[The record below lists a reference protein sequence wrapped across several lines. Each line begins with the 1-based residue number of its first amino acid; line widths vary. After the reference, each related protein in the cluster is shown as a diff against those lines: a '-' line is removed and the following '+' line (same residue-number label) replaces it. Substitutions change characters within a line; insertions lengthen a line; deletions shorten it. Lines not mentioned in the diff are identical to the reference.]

1 MDPRY
6 SPEQL
11 EPVVQTHWDEQQSFK
26 VAEDPE
32 REKFYCL
39 SMLPYPSGQLHMGH
53 VRNYTIGDVMSRY
66 QRMLGRNVL
75 QPMGWDAFGLP
86 AENAAIQRAVPPAEW
101 TYQNIAH
108 MRGQLQRMGFAYD
121 WSRELTTC
129 KPDYYRW
136 EQWFFTRLMKKG
148 LAYRKNAVVNW
159 DPVDQT
165 VLANE
170 QVIDGKGWRSGAVV
184 EKREIPQWFIRI
196 TAYADELLEGLDRMP
211 GWPDSVKTMQRNWIG
226 RSNGIEVDFALADGG
241 EALRVF
247 TTRPDTI
254 FGATFMAVAADHP
267 LAVKAGKRD
276 AAIKAFLDECAS
288 GGVSE
293 AQLESVEKKGVAL
306 GIDAVNPLSGELIP
320 IWVANFVLMG
330 YGTGAIMA
338 VPAHDERDHAFA
350 SRYALP
356 IIQVVAPADGEA
368 VDVTK
373 AAWPAKE
380 ETFTVNSGDFSGL
393 DFDTAFER
401 IAEHIE
407 ARGIGERKVNYR
419 LRDWGVSRQR
429 YWGCPVPVIYC
440 PDCGAVP
447 VPDEDLPVLLP
458 EDVTFM
464 GVQSPIKADPDWRK
478 TACPECGRDAE
489 RETDTFDTFV
499 ESSWYY
505 ARYCTPNAEGML
517 DQRADYWLPVDHYIG
532 GIEHAVL
539 HLMYFRFWHKLMRDL
554 NLVSS
559 DEPATQLLC
568 QGMVLAEAYYHDSAE
583 QGRVWVRPDEVEIE
597 KDAKGKTT
605 AARRAVDGVALT
617 PTGWTTMSKSKNNG
631 VDPQTLV
638 DRYGADTVRL
648 FTMFASP
655 PDQAL
660 EWNDD
665 AVAGSQRFLR
675 RLWTLVH
682 THRKTVSEDKGS
694 TADLDEE
701 ARALRR
707 VFHSALQKITR
718 DMERHQFNTVV
729 AACMESFNALDRF
742 DPREDVGR
750 IAVMREVLGILIRV
764 LAPITPHVCHVL
776 WRELNMPGDLLD
788 APWPQVDDDALIAA
802 TKVLVVQINGKLR
815 SQIEIDADANDDTIR
830 EAVLADENV
839 VRHVGEKP
847 VRKVIVVPG
856 KLVNVVI

>member
-1 MDPRY
+1 
-6 SPEQL
+6 
-11 EPVVQTHWDEQQSFK
+11 
-26 VAEDPE
+26 
-32 REKFYCL
+32 
-39 SMLPYPSGQLHMGH
+39 
-53 VRNYTIGDVMSRY
+53 
-66 QRMLGRNVL
+66 
-75 QPMGWDAFGLP
+75 
-86 AENAAIQRAVPPAEW
+86 
-101 TYQNIAH
+101 
-108 MRGQLQRMGFAYD
+108 
-121 WSRELTTC
+121 
-129 KPDYYRW
+129 
-136 EQWFFTRLMKKG
+136 
-148 LAYRKNAVVNW
+148 
-159 DPVDQT
+159 
-165 VLANE
+165 
-170 QVIDGKGWRSGAVV
+170 
-184 EKREIPQWFIRI
+184 
-196 TAYADELLEGLDRMP
+196 
-211 GWPDSVKTMQRNWIG
+211 
-226 RSNGIEVDFALADGG
+226 
-241 EALRVF
+241 
-247 TTRPDTI
+247 
-254 FGATFMAVAADHP
+254 
-267 LAVKAGKRD
+267 
-276 AAIKAFLDECAS
+276 
-288 GGVSE
+288 
-293 AQLESVEKKGVAL
+293 
-306 GIDAVNPLSGELIP
+306 
-320 IWVANFVLMG
+320 VANFVLMG

-440 PDCGAVP
+440 PDCGTVP

-478 TACPECGRDAE
+478 TACPECGREAE

>member
-1 MDPRY
+1 M
-6 SPEQL
+6 
-11 EPVVQTHWDEQQSFK
+11 
-26 VAEDPE
+26 
-32 REKFYCL
+32 
-39 SMLPYPSGQLHMGH
+39 
-53 VRNYTIGDVMSRY
+53 
-66 QRMLGRNVL
+66 
-75 QPMGWDAFGLP
+75 
-86 AENAAIQRAVPPAEW
+86 
-101 TYQNIAH
+101 
-108 MRGQLQRMGFAYD
+108 
-121 WSRELTTC
+121 
-129 KPDYYRW
+129 
-136 EQWFFTRLMKKG
+136 
-148 LAYRKNAVVNW
+148 
-159 DPVDQT
+159 
-165 VLANE
+165 
-170 QVIDGKGWRSGAVV
+170 
-184 EKREIPQWFIRI
+184 
-196 TAYADELLEGLDRMP
+196 
-211 GWPDSVKTMQRNWIG
+211 
-226 RSNGIEVDFALADGG
+226 
-241 EALRVF
+241 
-247 TTRPDTI
+247 
-254 FGATFMAVAADHP
+254 
-267 LAVKAGKRD
+267 
-276 AAIKAFLDECAS
+276 
-288 GGVSE
+288 
-293 AQLESVEKKGVAL
+293 AL

-368 VDVTK
+368 VDITK

-380 ETFTVNSGDFSGL
+380 DTVTVNSGDFSGL

-407 ARGIGERKVNYR
+407 AQGIGERKVNYR

-440 PDCGAVP
+440 SDCGTVP
-447 VPDEDLPVLLP
+447 VPDKDLPVVLP

-464 GVQSPIKADPDWRK
+464 GVQSPIKADADWRK

-554 NLVSS
+554 DLVSS

-568 QGMVLAEAYYHDSAE
+568 QGMVLAEAYYHDSTE

-605 AARRAVDGVALT
+605 AARRTADGVALT

-682 THRKTVSEDKGS
+682 THRKTVSEDKES

-788 APWPQVDDDALIAA
+788 ASWPQVDDDALIAA

-815 SQIEIDADANDDTIR
+815 SQIEIDADASDDAIR

-839 VRHVGEKP
+839 VRHVGEKA